1 MIAGVPLAVGLLFST
16 AIHIVWRRRR
26 EARHART
33 WSFAFILLS
42 AGWALTIMTSGI
54 VGPSPVPGVAASL
67 SWLAAA
73 QTFVHGLRQRGHRPD
88 RGAVLAAI
96 WAGIAIGDGL
106 LFDLMPRQIHSFSG
120 GAPVLTAIGLML
132 AAVAVGPRLRRSGSI
147 DWIAAAL
154 LLSFATGNIVLD
166 ALMVADG
173 STWLMV
179 IAVPLLSTLIYVGLG
194 LAAMLL
200 LSEDLTIALERLARI
215 DPLTGLWNRR
225 AFNEAAP
232 HMIDR
237 MASSPV
243 PLRAAVALSDID
255 AFKSINDR
263 FGHNVGDEVLAEY
276 ARTLKAET
284 GPDDLLARLGGE
296 EFVLLAIGLDGPA
309 MLERVELLRQAISVR
324 HYADGPLPPIT
335 ASFGVAEISPAT
347 LNLRD
352 ALERAD
358 RALYR
363 AKENGRNC
371 SAIDGTTESEGAAA
385 GDNPHHAD

>member
-1 MIAGVPLAVGLLFST
+1 MLIIAGVPLAVGLLFST

-33 WSFAFILLS
+33 WSLAFAVIA
-42 AGWALTIMTSGI
+42 AGWGLTIMTGWIAGS
-54 VGPSPVPGVAASL
+54 SPVPGIAASL

-73 QTFVHGLRQRGHRPD
+73 LLFVHGLRQRERRAD

-96 WAGIAIGDGL
+96 WAAIAVCDGL
-106 LFDLMPRQIHSFSG
+106 LIDMNPGRFPLLSG
-120 GAPVLTAIGLML
+120 GAPVLTAIGLLL
-132 AAVAVGPRLRRSGSI
+132 AAIAVGPRLRRSGSL

-154 LLSFATGNIVLD
+154 LLSFATGNILLD
-166 ALMVADG
+166 ALMIADG
-173 STWLMV
+173 SAFPMIL
-179 IAVPLLSTLIYVGLG
+179 IVPLLSVIIYVGLG

-200 LSEDLTIALERLARI
+200 LSEDLTIALERVARI

-232 HMIDR
+232 HMLEQL
-237 MASSPV
+237 ASSQM
-243 PLRAAVALSDID
+243 PLQASVALSDID

-263 FGHNVGDEVLAEY
+263 FGHNVGDEVLAEF
-276 ARTLKAET
+276 ARTLKNEM
-284 GPDDLLARLGGE
+284 GHNDLLARLGGE

-309 MLERVELLRQAISVR
+309 LLERVELLRKAIGVR
-324 HYADGPLPPIT
+324 HYADGRLPPIT
-335 ASFGVAEISPAT
+335 ASFGVAEISPYT
-347 LNLRD
+347 LGLRD

-358 RALYR
+358 RALYS

-371 SAIDGTTESEGAAA
+371 SVLDPTPDGDEPNT
-385 GDNPHHAD
+385 

>member
-1 MIAGVPLAVGLLFST
+1 MPVLIIAGVPLFVGLLFSG
-16 AIHIVWRRRR
+16 AIHIVWLRRR
-26 EARHART
+26 EARHARS
-33 WSFAFILLS
+33 WSIAFAVIA
-42 AGWALTIMTSGI
+42 AGWALTIMTGLL
-54 VGPSPVPGVAASL
+54 VGASPVPGAAASL

-73 QTFVHGLRQRGHRPD
+73 LLFVHGLRQRARRAD

-96 WAGIAIGDGL
+96 WAGIAVGDGL
-106 LFDLMPRQIHSFSG
+106 LFDLMPGQIPLLSG
-120 GAPVLTAIGLML
+120 GAPVLIAIGLLL
-132 AAVAVGPRLRRSGSI
+132 AAIAVGPRLRKSGAL

-154 LLSFATGNIVLD
+154 LLSFATGNLLLD

-173 STWLMV
+173 SAFLMV
-179 IAVPLLSTLIYVGLG
+179 IAVPLLSALVYVGLG

-232 HMIDR
+232 YLIAR
-237 MASSPV
+237 MAASSGR
-243 PLRAAVALSDID
+243 LRASVALSDID

-276 ARTLKAET
+276 ARTLTNET
-284 GPDDLLARLGGE
+284 GHDDLLARLGGE
-296 EFVLLAIGLDGPA
+296 EFVLLSIGLDGPA
-309 MLERVELLRQAISVR
+309 MLERVELLRQAIGVR
-324 HYADGPLPPIT
+324 HYADGALPPIT
-335 ASFGVAEISPAT
+335 ASFGVAEISPYT
-347 LNLRD
+347 LELRD

-371 SAIDGTTESEGAAA
+371 SVLDQTPESGATA
-385 GDNPHHAD
+385 

>member
-1 MIAGVPLAVGLLFST
+1 MIA
-16 AIHIVWRRRR
+16 
-26 EARHART
+26 
-33 WSFAFILLS
+33 
-42 AGWALTIMTSGI
+42 AGWALTIMTGWI
-54 VGPSPVPGVAASL
+54 AGASPVPGVAASL

-73 QTFVHGLRQRGHRPD
+73 LIFVHGLRQRGHRAD

-96 WAGIAIGDGL
+96 WAGIAVGDGL
-106 LFDLMPRQIHSFSG
+106 LFDLAPGRFPLLAG
-120 GAPVLTAIGLML
+120 GAPVLTAIGLLL
-132 AAVAVGPRLRRSGSI
+132 AAIAVGPRLRRSGSL

-154 LLSFATGNIVLD
+154 LLSFATGNILLD
-166 ALMVADG
+166 AMMAVDGSAFLMV
-173 STWLMV
+173 M
-179 IAVPLLSTLIYVGLG
+179 AVPLLSALTYVGLG

-200 LSEDLTIALERLARI
+200 LSEDLTIALERVARI

-232 HMIDR
+232 HLLER

-243 PLRAAVALSDID
+243 PLRAAVALADID

-263 FGHNVGDEVLAEY
+263 FGHNVGDEVLVEY
-276 ARTLKAET
+276 ARTLNAET
-284 GPDDLLARLGGE
+284 GPGDLLARLGGE

-309 MLERVELLRQAISVR
+309 MLERVELLRQAVSVR
-324 HYADGPLPPIT
+324 HYADGALPQIT
-335 ASFGVAEISPAT
+335 ASFGVAEISPVT
-347 LNLRD
+347 RNLRD

-371 SAIDGTTESEGAAA
+371 SVIDRTTPIDA
-385 GDNPHHAD
+385 G